1 MEVLHLTEADVD
13 QLLTMDDALRITED
27 VLRDQ
32 ASGAAFNL
40 SRSRVPGQGGK
51 LHLMAGGA
59 SGMLGYKAYTTF
71 PAAGGVKFLVLLYDA
86 QNGALEAVIE
96 ADRLGQLRTGA
107 ATGVA
112 TKFMARPDART
123 VGMYGTG
130 LQARTQLAAVA
141 GVRELTRIVAY
152 GRDPDRRAAYCDE
165 MSRELNVEVVPAETP
180 EKAAEGAD
188 IVVTVTTSASPVLG
202 GEWLARGT
210 HVNAAGSNSIAKAE
224 IDVEVV
230 RRSGRIAVDS
240 IEQAKLECGD
250 LLAPVEMG
258 VTHWGAIHELA
269 EVVAAQVPGRADAE
283 EITLFESHGLAIE
296 DVALGAE
303 AVRRA
308 RESGVGRVLT
318 IW

>member
-1 MEVLHLTEADVD
+1 MEALRLTEADVD
-13 QLLTMDDALRITED
+13 QLLTMADALRITED

-32 ASGAAFNL
+32 ANGAALNL
-40 SRSRVPGQGGK
+40 SRAHVPGQGGK

-71 PAAGGVKFLVLLYDA
+71 PGAGGVKFLVLLYDA
-86 QNGALEAVIE
+86 QNGALEAIIE

-112 TKFMARPDART
+112 TKHMARSDART

-130 LQARTQLAAVA
+130 LQARTQLRAIA
-141 GVRELTRIVAY
+141 GVRQLSRVVAY
-152 GRDPDRRAAYCDE
+152 GRDPDRRRAYCDE
-165 MSRELNVEVVPAETP
+165 MSQELGVDVVPAEEP
-180 EKAAEGAD
+180 EQVAEGAD
-188 IVVTVTTSASPVLG
+188 IVVTITTSATPVLA
-202 GEWLARGT
+202 GEWLVPGT

-230 RRSGRIAVDS
+230 RRAGRIVVDS

-258 VTHWGAIHELA
+258 VTHWGAIHEFY
-269 EVVAAQVPGRADAE
+269 EVVAGQVPGRADAQ

-308 RESGVGRVLT
+308 REQGAGRKLAL
-318 IW
+318 W